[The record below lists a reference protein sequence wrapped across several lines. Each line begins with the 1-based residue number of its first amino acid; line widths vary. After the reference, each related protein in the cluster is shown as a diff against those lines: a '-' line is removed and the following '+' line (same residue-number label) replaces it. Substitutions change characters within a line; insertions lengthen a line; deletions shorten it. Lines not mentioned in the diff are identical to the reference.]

1 MADNDIKSIE
11 HNGMEIKVNGFTR
24 TKQRKT
30 SIVEPKPGKNPI
42 ASANHPYIDFQTEQH
57 VQDHLKDGASYLF
70 CIVRSKNYN
79 VVIFE
84 YIKKWDEENCK
95 SCPVDA
101 YFLLLDRQ
109 WLEQRY
115 MENDN
120 VHQTYHREELSFY
133 EKRVY
138 GVSKPVIDNN
148 REKKTLT
155 SSEFVLPF
163 LKDRK
168 ISLSWDKINST
179 TYAEIVISGQK
190 SKLKK
195 IYIETMERFTGL
207 PKVGMVYLYGTS
219 TIDGAEIEECI
230 TI

>member
-11 HNGMEIKVNGFTR
+11 HNGKEIKVNGFTR

-30 SIVEPKPGKNPI
+30 SIVEPKRGKNPI
-42 ASANHPYIDFQTEQH
+42 ASADHPYIDFQIEQH

-79 VVIFE
+79 VVLFE
-84 YIKKWDEENCK
+84 YIKKWDEENSK

-101 YFLLLDRQ
+101 YFLVLDRQ
-109 WLEQRY
+109 WLEQSY

-120 VHQTYHREELSFY
+120 LHQTYHREEMSFY

-138 GVSKPVIDNN
+138 GVSNSVSDNN
-148 REKKTLT
+148 REKKNLT

-163 LKDRK
+163 LKDRT
-168 ISLSWDKINST
+168 ISLSWDKTNSL

-195 IYIETMERFTGL
+195 IYIQTTERFTGF

-219 TIDGAEIEECI
+219 MVDGAEVEECV
-230 TI
+230 TV